1 MMRFQRKITDELD
14 ELDEYIYSDV
24 CMRSFNHS
32 VPIYH

>member
-14 ELDEYIYSDV
+14 EYMYSNV
-24 CMRSFNHS
+24 GMRSFNHS